1 MKLSFLGPLAACTVA
16 FALFACEKAPQ
27 QAQQQQQPPPPEVT
41 VVTAHEES
49 LPQTKELVGRLAPT
63 RVAQVR
69 ARVTGIVLKRTYTEG
84 TDVEQGQQLFQI
96 DPKPLEAQVH
106 VQEAA
111 LAQAKANA
119 VNAAETA
126 RRYRDLN
133 QKKLVSLQDLDN
145 ALATERSTAAA
156 VKQAQANLELARL
169 NLGYASVEAPIAGRA
184 GEALIT
190 EGALVSQ
197 SEATKLTT
205 IDQIDPIYVNFSLPG
220 ADVTEI
226 QRAAMDTRGI
236 GQSSGQNAIERNRI
250 MVMLPNGKPY
260 DQPGVLDYLDLS
272 VDPNTGTT
280 SMRGII
286 PNPKHTLL
294 PGMFV
299 KISLTLGKLE
309 HAFSLPQATVQRD
322 PGGAYVL
329 VVDGQGKV
337 EQKRVEPHGLTQTN
351 WLVTGDLADGDQ
363 VIVDGIQKVRPG
375 APAKAVPQ
383 QAASGDS
390 GGGTNGAKAE

>member
-1 MKLSFLGPLAACTVA
+1 MKLCFLRPLAACAAALA
-16 FALFACEKAPQ
+16 FVACEKAPQ

-84 TDVEQGQQLFQI
+84 TDVEQGEQLFQI

-119 VNAAETA
+119 ANAAETA
-126 RRYRDLN
+126 RRYQDLN
-133 QKKLVSLQDLDN
+133 RKKLVSQQDLDN
-145 ALATERSTAAA
+145 ALAAERSTAAA
-156 VKQAQANLELARL
+156 VKQAEANLELARL

-197 SEATKLTT
+197 SEATKMTT

-220 ADVTEI
+220 ADVTDV
-226 QRAAMDTRGI
+226 QRAAMDARKA
-236 GQSSGQNAIERNRI
+236 GQNPDPQGGNPIT
-250 MVMLPNGKPY
+250 VLLPSGKPY
-260 DQPGVLDYLDLS
+260 GHAGVLDYLDLS

-286 PNPKHTLL
+286 PNPERTLL

-299 KISLTLGKLE
+299 KIRLALGNIE

-329 VVDGQGKV
+329 VVDDQGKV
-337 EQKRVEPHGLTQTN
+337 EQKRVETHGLTRAN
-351 WLVTGDLADGDQ
+351 WVVTGELADGDQ

-383 QAASGDS
+383 QQASA
-390 GGGTNGAKAE
+390 GGGSTEAQAE

>member
-184 GEALIT
+184 GE
-190 EGALVSQ
+190 
-197 SEATKLTT
+197 
-205 IDQIDPIYVNFSLPG
+205 
-220 ADVTEI
+220 
-226 QRAAMDTRGI
+226 
-236 GQSSGQNAIERNRI
+236 
-250 MVMLPNGKPY
+250 
-260 DQPGVLDYLDLS
+260 
-272 VDPNTGTT
+272 
-280 SMRGII
+280 
-286 PNPKHTLL
+286 
-294 PGMFV
+294 
-299 KISLTLGKLE
+299 
-309 HAFSLPQATVQRD
+309 
-322 PGGAYVL
+322 
-329 VVDGQGKV
+329 
-337 EQKRVEPHGLTQTN
+337 
-351 WLVTGDLADGDQ
+351 
-363 VIVDGIQKVRPG
+363 
-375 APAKAVPQ
+375 
-383 QAASGDS
+383 
-390 GGGTNGAKAE
+390 